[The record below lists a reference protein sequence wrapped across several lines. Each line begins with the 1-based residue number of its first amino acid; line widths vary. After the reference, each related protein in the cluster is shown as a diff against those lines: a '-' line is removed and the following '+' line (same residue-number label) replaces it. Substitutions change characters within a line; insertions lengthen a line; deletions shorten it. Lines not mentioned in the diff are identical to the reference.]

1 MSFKTV
7 LVIDGAENCA
17 YDCFEA
23 SDALFARIF
32 PAEGQDVEFIEDYM
46 ARSSE
51 AQEDLWESEWQAM
64 WARRVLKRDTRGIH
78 GTLFY
83 ESKWKKKYY
92 PSKRES
98 DIHDVHP
105 LDAFNNGPEVRRS

>member
-1 MSFKTV
+1 MKTV

-51 AQEDLWESEWQAM
+51 AEEDLCGHGASSRETRAESTG
-64 WARRVLKRDTRGIH
+64 LCFT
-78 GTLFY
+78 
-83 ESKWKKKYY
+83 
-92 PSKRES
+92 
-98 DIHDVHP
+98 
-105 LDAFNNGPEVRRS
+105 N